1 MSIILIIP
9 EMPIMPE
16 MPIINFGKV
25 LNLAKVYT
33 VKMTYRSFRKISEKF
48 GRGEGGFLMKKGYKE
63 GGGRL

>member
-1 MSIILIIP
+1 MRVCNDCLFIVFKMQNYKIIMNCKKKMLIILIIP

-33 VKMTYRSFRKISEKF
+33 AK
-48 GRGEGGFLMKKGYKE
+48 
-63 GGGRL
+63 

>member
-1 MSIILIIP
+1 MQNYKIIMNCKKKMSIILIIP

-33 VKMTYRSFRKISEKF
+33 AK
-48 GRGEGGFLMKKGYKE
+48 
-63 GGGRL
+63 

>member
-1 MSIILIIP
+1 MRVCNDCLFIVFKMQNYKIIMNCKKKMSIILIIP

-33 VKMTYRSFRKISEKF
+33 AK
-48 GRGEGGFLMKKGYKE
+48 
-63 GGGRL
+63 